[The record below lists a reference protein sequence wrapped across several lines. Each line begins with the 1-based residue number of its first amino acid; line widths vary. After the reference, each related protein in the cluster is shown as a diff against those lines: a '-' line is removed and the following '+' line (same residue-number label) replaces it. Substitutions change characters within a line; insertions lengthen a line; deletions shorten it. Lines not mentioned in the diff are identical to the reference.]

1 MSDNPTKKLI
11 NPMIFFREEDQRK
24 LEEVAEQ
31 DSKGVRPEI
40 QYHPDERQPSDKP
53 LIEPMDFFD
62 SGKSANI
69 MPLSCQEKLNLLAV
83 VKQQINK
90 PLIEPRSF

>member
-11 NPMIFFREEDQRK
+11 NPMIFFGEEDQRK

-53 LIEPMDFFD
+53 LIEPMEFFD
-62 SGKSANI
+62 PGNRPTSCLSLIHIYEQSDKS
-69 MPLSCQEKLNLLAV
+69 
-83 VKQQINK
+83 
-90 PLIEPRSF
+90 